1 MRIAVLL
8 TVFNRRE
15 KTLACLTALR
25 RQSLPKGLILDV
37 YLTDDNS
44 ADGTAET
51 VQFYYPD
58 INVFKGSG
66 ALFWA
71 GGMRNSWSAA
81 LEGQYEYYLLLND
94 DTILYE
100 DAISKLVDTSKRYE
114 TQGAICLGATCDERG
129 KVTYGGR
136 SLVSRL
142 GAKSKMV
149 FSETTDCECDLGNA
163 NIMLVPNKVVEKLGI
178 LSSVFTHGIA
188 DYDYTL
194 RAKRNGFKVLVCAG
208 FLGFC
213 TNDHG
218 KNWVSGNVDLRS
230 RIKFLM
236 SPKGL
241 AYNEYMY
248 FMRSHFP
255 LSVPSVFV
263 KLWAKTFFPFIWD
276 RFKKVH

>member
-15 KTLACLTALR
+15 KTLACLTRLK
-25 RQSLPKGLILDV
+25 RQQLPSGV
-37 YLTDDNS
+37 STEVFLTDDNS
-44 ADGTAET
+44 VDGTAET
-51 VQFYYPD
+51 VQFYYPEV
-58 INVFKGSG
+58 NVFKGSG
-66 ALFWA
+66 SLFWA
-71 GGMRNSWSAA
+71 GGMRNSWVAA
-81 LEGQYEYYLLLND
+81 LQGEYDYYLLLND
-94 DTILYE
+94 DTMLNLN
-100 DAISKLVDTSKRYE
+100 AIARLLDTAKRNDE
-114 TQGAICLGATCDERG
+114 HGAICLGATCDDTG

-142 GAKSKMV
+142 SVKSRMV
-149 FSETTDCECDLGNA
+149 FSETSDSECDFGNA
-163 NIMLVPNKVVEKLGI
+163 NIMLVPDKVVAKLGI
-178 LSSVFTHGIA
+178 LSPMYTHGIA

-194 RAKRNGFKVLVCAG
+194 RAKKSGFRVLVCAG

-213 TNDHG
+213 SNDHG
-218 KNWVSGNVDLRS
+218 KNWMSENVALKA

-241 AYNEYMY
+241 AYSEYLY
-248 FMRSHFP
+248 FMRLHFP